1 MKQLSIFFVLLMVIG
16 FSSCKKDDSLS
27 ESEQLV
33 EDVKLIENY
42 LSDHNLTAEKT
53 NSGRRNIISDPGTGG
68 HPNINSTVTVQ
79 YTGKLLDGTEFDSGT
94 ATFPLRNVIKG
105 WQEGIP
111 LFKLKGRGKLL
122 IPSYIGYGPSGSNSI
137 PPNAVLVFD
146 IYLISFN

>member
-1 MKQLSIFFVLLMVIG
+1 MKQLSIFFILLLAMS

-33 EDVKLIENY
+33 VDVKLIENY
-42 LSDHNLTAEKT
+42 LSEHQLTAEKT
-53 NSGRRNIISDPGTGG
+53 NSGLHYIISDPGTGG

-111 LFKLKGRGKLL
+111 LFKLKGRGKLF

>member
-53 NSGRRNIISDPGTGG
+53 NSGLHYIISDPGTGG